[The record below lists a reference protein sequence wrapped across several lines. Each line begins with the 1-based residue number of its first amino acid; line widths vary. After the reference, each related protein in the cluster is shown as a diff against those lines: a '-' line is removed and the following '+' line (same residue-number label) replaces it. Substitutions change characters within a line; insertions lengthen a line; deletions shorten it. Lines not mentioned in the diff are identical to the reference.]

1 MLRDLVIKNRSFRGY
16 DESRKITQEE
26 LLGFVDLTRY
36 TASSANTQPL
46 KYHIAYKKE
55 EVDAI
60 QALTKWAAA
69 LPQLS
74 LPHPG
79 QCPTGFIVICLDR
92 GIAPNE
98 TAFLR
103 DVGIAAQAILL
114 AAAEKGLGGCMIGN
128 FNRAAL
134 KELLKLPEDVEPNL
148 VVAIGKP
155 AEEVVLTEV
164 GPDGNTRYYRD
175 ETGTVHYVPKRSLK
189 DILL

>member
-1 MLRDLVIKNRSFRGY
+1 MLKDLVMKNRSFRGY
-16 DESRKITQEE
+16 DETRKLTEEE
-26 LLGFVDLTRY
+26 LLEFVDLTRY
-36 TASSANTQPL
+36 TASSGNTQPL
-46 KYHIAYKKE
+46 KYHIAYEKE

-74 LPHPG
+74 LPYPG
-79 QCPTGFIVICLDR
+79 QCPTGFIVICLDKS
-92 GIAPNE
+92 IAPNE

-103 DVGIAAQAILL
+103 DVGIAAQTILL

-128 FNRAAL
+128 FNRPAL
-134 KELLKLPEDVEPNL
+134 KELLRLPENVEPNL

-155 AEEVVLTEV
+155 AEKVVLTEA
-164 GPDGNTRYYRD
+164 GADGNTRYYRD
-175 ETGTVHYVPKRSLK
+175 ETGTVHFVPKRALK